1 MDAIDLE
8 KKNLSN
14 IIIFTIDCLEY
25 NSFAQQNLNNVLE
38 CDFHV
43 MIYRVK

>member
-8 KKNLSN
+8 ILFLSN
-14 IIIFTIDCLEY
+14 IIIFTIDCLED
-25 NSFAQQNLNNVLE
+25 NSFAQQNLNNVLG

-43 MIYRVK
+43 MSYRGK